1 MNGFFFPRFTNVE
14 TMGRAVL
21 WVVGAL
27 LAATASAAPPL
38 SDTVSAG
45 TTDGEAPGERR
56 AAARLRRARLLASWR
71 AGLRCRRRC
80 PAPLT
85 CALPSARMRAGCNKE
100 QYREKFGALP
110 TYTLLT
116 APVKPALQS
125 GFVVAKV
132 RTAGRPG
139 K

>member
-1 MNGFFFPRFTNVE
+1 MCVGLMADAFGPQFMCAGCANCVGFGPTI
-14 TMGRAVL
+14 
-21 WVVGAL
+21 
-27 LAATASAAPPL
+27 
-38 SDTVSAG
+38 
-45 TTDGEAPGERR
+45 
-56 AAARLRRARLLASWR
+56 
-71 AGLRCRRRC
+71 
-80 PAPLT
+80 
-85 CALPSARMRAGCNKE
+85 MRAGCNKE